1 MEKASEPTIFV
12 RDLVMGIGN
21 TKNYGAIIV

>member
-12 RDLVMGIGN
+12 RDLVMAMGN
-21 TKNYGAIIV
+21 TKDYGAIIV

>member
-12 RDLVMGIGN
+12 RDLVMGMGN
-21 TKNYGAIIV
+21 MKDYEAIMV